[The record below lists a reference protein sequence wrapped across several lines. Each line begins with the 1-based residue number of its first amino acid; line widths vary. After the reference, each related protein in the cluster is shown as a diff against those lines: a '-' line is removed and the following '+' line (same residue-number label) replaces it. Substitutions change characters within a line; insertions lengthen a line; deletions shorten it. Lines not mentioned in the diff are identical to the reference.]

1 RAGLPFAQE
10 LVRHGDFHHEGGF
23 LRGGELLDLPDPPTA
38 IFAGSDQ
45 QALGVYEA
53 ARQRGLRIPQD
64 LSIIGF
70 DDLPAA
76 RWVSP
81 PLTTVRQPLAEM
93 GRVAAEMLGDLI
105 EGIPLRS
112 QRVELSTE
120 LIVRESTAH
129 TARAE

>member
-1 RAGLPFAQE
+1 M
-10 LVRHGDFHHEGGF
+10 RHGDFQHEGGF
-23 LRGGELLDLPDPPTA
+23 VRGGELLDLAEPPTA

-64 LSIIGF
+64 LSVVGF

-81 PLTTVRQPLAEM
+81 PLTTVRQPLADM

-105 EGIPLRS
+105 DGVPLRS

-120 LIVRESTAH
+120 LIVRESTAAPA
-129 TARAE
+129 T